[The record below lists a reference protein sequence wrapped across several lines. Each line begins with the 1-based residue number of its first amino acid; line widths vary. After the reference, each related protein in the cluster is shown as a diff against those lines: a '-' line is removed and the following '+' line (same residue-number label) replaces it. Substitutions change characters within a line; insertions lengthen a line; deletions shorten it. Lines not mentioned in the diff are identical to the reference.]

1 MVNKGIF
8 SNILLKKGVFKKNY
22 EGCTKNIIY
31 DQKKK
36 LLTKKNWDERKV
48 ILKICILKFWDKR
61 AVKEKGKKEKNGEKD
76 ICLNILFNEW
86 F

>member
-36 LLTKKNWDERKV
+36 LLTKKN
-48 ILKICILKFWDKR
+48 
-61 AVKEKGKKEKNGEKD
+61 
-76 ICLNILFNEW
+76 
-86 F
+86 